1 MTLNVAFM
9 TQYLGSKAARSIF
22 QESIMAF
29 KDYNINRDSFPPNI
43 LIMLQCFHL
52 RKEKKRP
59 EPLFQLK
66 CRAEYFFHRG
76 GDCSKISKEFSYMCS
91 VCLLCVCVSSS
102 LIASIQDK
110 ATWLTSCFTEFCCS
124 CILLINVEAF
134 SFVEHISCSWSS

>member
-9 TQYLGSKAARSIF
+9 TQYFSSKAARSIF

-43 LIMLQCFHL
+43 RIMLQCFHL
-52 RKEKKRP
+52 QKEKKSL
-59 EPLFQLK
+59 ETLFQLD

-76 GDCSKISKEFSYMCS
+76 GDCSRISKEFSYMCS

-102 LIASIQDK
+102 LIASIQVK

>member
-22 QESIMAF
+22 QESIAVF
-29 KDYNINRDSFPPNI
+29 KDYNINNDTFPPNI

-66 CRAEYFFHRG
+66 CRAE
-76 GDCSKISKEFSYMCS
+76 
-91 VCLLCVCVSSS
+91 
-102 LIASIQDK
+102 
-110 ATWLTSCFTEFCCS
+110 
-124 CILLINVEAF
+124 
-134 SFVEHISCSWSS
+134 